1 MILRSRSRWSSEML
15 YSKCCSSSSKIFRP
29 LSPPAA
35 ELVCVCA
42 RAPSLSSSSCVCVS
56 VCESVLDG
64 GAGVCCKD
72 GVEAGAELAE

>member
-15 YSKCCSSSSKIFRP
+15 YSKCFSSSSKIFRP
-29 LSPPAA
+29 LSPPPA
-35 ELVCVCA
+35 EFVCLCVCA
-42 RAPSLSSSSCVCVS
+42 PPLSSSSCVC